1 MGGLVSIA
9 MVDAL
14 TAEPASFRPAVVAP
28 TFNNARTLGEIL
40 ARLEVSGL
48 AVFVVNDGST
58 DGTGDILADWQ
69 SGGEG
74 RHVCV
79 HPANRGKAAALHSG
93 FEAADAAGFSHA
105 VTIDT
110 DGQLPPEDVP
120 AMLAAAAACPAAL
133 VLGARDESARD
144 YPVRSRLG
152 RRVSNLLV
160 RWECGQRV
168 LDSQC
173 GLRVYPLALARA
185 ARCRAEYFGFETEII
200 VRAAWEG
207 RPIISVPVRCRYFT
221 ASQRVSHFRP
231 WRDSFRAVAM
241 HLLLLV
247 ESTRIERRA
256 TVLTRAEES
265 ASMEALLPLAGSA
278 E

>member
-1 MGGLVSIA
+1 MA
-9 MVDAL
+9 DAL
-14 TAEPASFRPAVVAP
+14 TADLASFRPAVVAP
-28 TFNNARTLGEIL
+28 TFNNAGTLGEIL
-40 ARLEVSGL
+40 ARLEVLGL
-48 AVFVVNDGST
+48 PIFVVNDGST
-58 DGTGDILADWQ
+58 DRTADILSRWQ

-79 HPANRGKAAALHSG
+79 HRSNRGKAAALRSG
-93 FEAADAAGFSHA
+93 FEAAHAAGFSHA

-110 DGQLPPEDVP
+110 DGQLPPEDIP
-120 AMLAAAAACPAAL
+120 AILAAAAACPAAL
-133 VLGARDESARD
+133 VLGARDECARD

-160 RWECGQRV
+160 RWECGQQV

-173 GLRVYPLALARA
+173 GLRVYPLTLARA
-185 ARCRAEYFGFETEII
+185 AQCRAEHFGFETEII

-207 RPIISVPVRCRYFT
+207 RPIASVPVSCRYFA

-241 HLLLLV
+241 HLRLLA
-247 ESTRIERRA
+247 ESMRIKPRTA
-256 TVLTRAEES
+256 VMAQAEES
-265 ASMEALLPLAGSA
+265 TPMEALLPLAGGA